1 MSLDIK
7 LLRYII
13 NDIENIQYSKID
25 VLTLFN
31 TVLLKQSI
39 NKSIQEYTK
48 DTDVDNLIDD
58 ITNLSIDDIK
68 IEDIEKFYNI
78 NTRSNNDV
86 SNKIREKIL
95 LKLFNIGKFYTN
107 DINYSSKWLELK
119 DAWNSVLKEIANN
132 VRYDNIEVTNLGGRG
147 NNSDYLVKYYNNNE
161 LILSKN
167 VEFKFNASDISK
179 IPQILQIYEASLK
192 LPVSY
197 SEYYYDNFLK
207 KYLDTDNEL
216 RNINIPDKE
225 IYLKYIKNTKY
236 DCHEL
241 FTKMYNHEETEKSLK
256 FNIVNESI
264 KSYLEKYGKDCNI
277 EVFKS
282 YLNKSQLD
290 KVYILWDIKQKKFH
304 IDQCLYNSSKELI
317 LSEVT
322 DNTIIIK
329 QDDIIFK
336 LLLRWKNHKGILLP
350 AYQISYKIIDKPLLD
365 KYYYIDKVF
374 EYISNSKIEVNLLK
388 NKDVIQWLFEDMSF
402 LPEIEKINKTK
413 DNSKYKI
420 LEDRWGQN
428 IMKELRPD
436 LKLDKQWTN
445 LFGEYI
451 CKEVYLLMNKIIN
464 KPTKKLNYQ
473 PDLEMDDS
481 IIEVKTGTYYTSG
494 TAGEKILGCAFKYAE
509 IPNLYSKNLKII
521 CIGGAEKMSREQYG
535 NLKGDKCSTEKI
547 EILDFL
553 KKKRIE
559 YVGITDILKSFIH
572 D

>member
-7 LLRYII
+7 LLKYII
-13 NDIENIQYSKID
+13 DDIENIQYSKID

-39 NKSIQEYTK
+39 NESIQEYTK
-48 DTDVDNLIDD
+48 NTDVDNLIDD

-68 IEDIEKFYNI
+68 IEDIENFYNI
-78 NTRSNNDV
+78 NTRGNNDV

-132 VRYDNIEVTNLGGRG
+132 VTYDNIEVTNLGGRG

-304 IDQCLYNSSKELI
+304 IDRCLYNSSKELI

-350 AYQISYKIIDKPLLD
+350 AYQISYKK
-365 KYYYIDKVF
+365 
-374 EYISNSKIEVNLLK
+374 
-388 NKDVIQWLFEDMSF
+388 
-402 LPEIEKINKTK
+402 
-413 DNSKYKI
+413 
-420 LEDRWGQN
+420 
-428 IMKELRPD
+428 
-436 LKLDKQWTN
+436 
-445 LFGEYI
+445 
-451 CKEVYLLMNKIIN
+451 
-464 KPTKKLNYQ
+464 
-473 PDLEMDDS
+473 MD
-481 IIEVKTGTYYTSG
+481 
-494 TAGEKILGCAFKYAE
+494 
-509 IPNLYSKNLKII
+509 
-521 CIGGAEKMSREQYG
+521 
-535 NLKGDKCSTEKI
+535 
-547 EILDFL
+547 
-553 KKKRIE
+553 
-559 YVGITDILKSFIH
+559 
-572 D
+572 